1 MPRLLAGLIALVGLL
16 GLAIQFG
23 ASLSTVGSPGET
35 VWILLRFFTIITNL
49 IVAVTMTAVALDRK
63 ISPFLLAGVT
73 LAIGL
78 VGVVYATLL
87 HGLVRLE
94 GGALIADMLL
104 HYVVPTI
111 TVVYWLVVAP
121 KYGLRWHHPLLW
133 SLYPLAYFGYALV
146 RGSIE
151 GIYPYPF
158 MDLEKL
164 GPAQT
169 ALNAIGLAAAFV
181 IAGLAMVAFSR
192 LVGRN
197 RARPLG

>member
-1 MPRLLAGLIALVGLL
+1 MPRLIAGLIAIVGWL

-23 ASLSTVGSPGET
+23 ASLSLIGSVGET
-35 VWILLRFFTIITNL
+35 IWILLRFFTIITNL
-49 IVAVTMTAVALDRK
+49 IVAVTMTAIALDRRV
-63 ISPFLLAGVT
+63 SPFLLAGVT

-78 VGVVYATLL
+78 VGAVYATLL
-87 HGLVRLE
+87 HGLVQLE
-94 GGALIADMLL
+94 GGALLADRLL

-111 TVVYWLVVAP
+111 TVLYWLAIAP
-121 KYGLRWHHPLLW
+121 KYGLRWHHPLVW

-158 MDLEKL
+158 MDLGKL

-169 ALNAIGLAAAFV
+169 VLNASGLAAAFV
-181 IAGLAMVAFSR
+181 VAGLAMVAFSR